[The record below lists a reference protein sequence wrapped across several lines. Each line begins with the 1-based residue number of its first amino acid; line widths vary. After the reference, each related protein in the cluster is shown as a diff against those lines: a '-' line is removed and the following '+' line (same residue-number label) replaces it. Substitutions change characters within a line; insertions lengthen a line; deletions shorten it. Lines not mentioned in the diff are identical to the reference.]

1 MTRLIVTLLCK
12 EPTLFFMGTIRYI
25 VELSNYFLSSNNYNY
40 ISTYMRMPLVV
51 FTINAEIHFAS
62 YSFTQYR
69 LLQILNSKVIYISLL
84 IYSQSHDINKQ
95 HSRVIL
101 NNQ

>member
-62 YSFTQYR
+62 YRPSTDCYKFSILKSF
-69 LLQILNSKVIYISLL
+69 IS
-84 IYSQSHDINKQ
+84 
-95 HSRVIL
+95 VF
-101 NNQ
+101 